1 VSALLAEHVA
11 RHPEDVGRTVEDFN
25 WVLSV
30 IVRPAGGAHNGVAA
44 VRAKTIKRLELLAD
58 TALEHDGQIKI
69 SGDIRPFLRKFTN
82 SPCTRNGFA

>member
-1 VSALLAEHVA
+1 MQLDQINRRELI
-11 RHPEDVGRTVEDFN
+11 T
-25 WVLSV
+25 L
-30 IVRPAGGAHNGVAA
+30 GGAHNGVAA

-58 TALEHDGQIKI
+58 TALEHDGQLPEPIKI